1 MDALKLSTS
10 MKKNKNAKSSS
21 ASVRQE
27 TIDVMKNATPILVA
41 MTEEIVALESILGNI
56 ATQLQEDRLVGTS
69 SKTVIV
75 TKLATPKSV
84 SLMEGIAMGQSWNV
98 IPTMTCIAQITMA
111 MVIAMP
117 VATMQHVD
125 GTVLIANLKASTTK
139 LFLAAS
145 TLSSP

>member
-21 ASVRQE
+21 ASERQE

-41 MTEEIVALESILGNI
+41 MTEVTVALVSILGNI

-84 SLMEGIAMGQSWNV
+84 SLMEGIAMGPSWNV
-98 IPTMTCIAQITMA
+98 IPTMTCIALITMA
-111 MVIAMP
+111 MVIATP
-117 VATMQHVD
+117 VATMRHVD
-125 GTVLIANLKASTTK
+125 GTVLIASLKVNTTK
-139 LFLAAS
+139 LFLAAF
-145 TLSSP
+145 TSS